1 MRGIY
6 NISIWWPP
14 YLSLGVTEDD
24 SLGDGERVVEIAQGV
39 ELPFLPLHSHEKL
52 LDSFKGQLITVGEKK
67 SCNVPR
73 GSEYRQ
79 QYR

>member
-1 MRGIY
+1 MRGITY
-6 NISIWWPP
+6 ITYLS

-24 SLGDGERVVEIAQGV
+24 SLGDGERVVEITQSV